1 MKVLIPIILILLLQF
16 APIVAFSY
24 SGVLSQLQQTVT
36 TVKSFQND
44 AQQAL
49 GGNLQSSKGPRN
61 IIRF

>member
-1 MKVLIPIILILLLQF
+1 MKLLIPIILILLLQF

-24 SGVLSQLQQTVT
+24 SGVLSQLQQTIT
-36 TVKSFQND
+36 TVKSFHND

-49 GGNLQSSKGPRN
+49 SGNTQSSNGHRN